1 MSGGS
6 RTPKIIEKIPEGAA
20 FWTGRTVKTR
30 KGGKNDIGIQ
40 IENEPIFTRSKA
52 DVAKWVVNDPA
63 L

>member
-1 MSGGS
+1 MSFA
-6 RTPKIIEKIPEGAA
+6 EDLFLLLNAA

-30 KGGKNDIGIQ
+30 EGGKNDIGIQ